1 MNTKEIK
8 ELLYFYNKSE
18 ENVHLYLSDSDE
30 IIVKKINDGYKNEI
44 NIRLGKLP
52 DMIRL
57 TKEIIKHYT
66 NQLNELNY
74 KNYTPSIYN
83 SYSLFNEHV
92 NILQCNLQN

>member
-1 MNTKEIK
+1 MK
-8 ELLYFYNKSE
+8 ELLNFYDKSQ
-18 ENVHLYLSDSDE
+18 ENVHYNLSDSDE
-30 IIVKKINDGYKNEI
+30 LVGKKINDGYKNET

-57 TKEIIKHYT
+57 TEEIIKHYT
-66 NQLNELNY
+66 NQLNELNS
-74 KNYTPSIYN
+74 KNYTTCIYN